1 MTRPASIPLQTS
13 PRLPLLVVALVAT
26 ASASSLAQAPTRNGT
41 RRLLD
46 RSQEVALARSA
57 APASVSAKARVWVF
71 TGKTYVVADSGETE
85 TSCYVGRPWSGSLE
99 PHCFDPEGSATILPI
114 QMRRVELYA
123 EGKSDE
129 EAEREIAD
137 GIRTGRFR
145 LPRRDAVTY
154 MMSAA
159 QELITQTGT
168 PIGAWK
174 PHLMMYRPYVTPGDI
189 GLGAAGSATV
199 FIENPGQALAALII
213 PVPDFVPA
221 PKPPSH

>member
-1 MTRPASIPLQTS
+1 MTRPASVSLPPS
-13 PRLPLLVVALVAT
+13 PRITLLFVTLVAT
-26 ASASSLAQAPTRNGT
+26 GSGPILAQAPTRDGT

-46 RSQEVALARSA
+46 RAEEVALARSA
-57 APASVSAKARVWVF
+57 APTSVSAKARVWVF

-85 TSCYVGRPWSGSLE
+85 ASCYVGRPWSGSLE

-114 QMRRVELYA
+114 QIRRVELYV
-123 EGKSDE
+123 EGKSDD

-137 GIRTGRFR
+137 GIRSGRFR

-174 PHLMMYRPYVTPGDI
+174 PHLMIYRPYVTPGDI
-189 GLGAAGSATV
+189 GLGEGGSATV
-199 FIENPGQALAALII
+199 FIENPGQALAALIV

-221 PKPPSH
+221 PKSPSR